1 MKCKILSGNYYR
13 IHIIPG
19 FDEPTHD
26 FWVNLCNAEVH
37 SVGWCATRGKPLIPP
52 RTIENKYKDWKDFL
66 VERLSGARTLPSSFY
81 NKINDSMQSRF
92 RLGLNLECVDKDRIS
107 QVRLA
112 TVTKIVGKRL
122 FLRYFDSDDG
132 FWCHED
138 SPIIHPVGWATTV
151 GHNLAAPHDYL
162 ERMLGKTCVLS

>member
-1 MKCKILSGNYYR
+1 
-13 IHIIPG
+13 
-19 FDEPTHD
+19 
-26 FWVNLCNAEVH
+26 
-37 SVGWCATRGKPLIPP
+37 
-52 RTIENKYKDWKDFL
+52 
-66 VERLSGARTLPSSFY
+66 
-81 NKINDSMQSRF
+81 MQSRF

-151 GHNLAAPHDYL
+151 GHNLAAPQDYL
-162 ERMLGKTCVLS
+162 ERMLGMLLQPFFLFKKFSVKTLGEIF